1 MLRNK
6 NPAAAMQ
13 CRNWWRPEILY
24 GRHVKPAASH
34 YSIFAGRPGGLL
46 SQVKRQT
53 NEHRIDGAQS
63 CKLWRSGTTL
73 VYEYGSNSRYRQ
85 SRHAG
90 FICRLIPV
98 FVGAA
103 VLSTPGRTHDAAA
116 RIRSWPNAMVTPS
129 HLRHGAS
136 RGPCITAH
144 LVEEFH
150 RLRVTIVAM
159 RLSHPLGFCEPI
171 TIGFM
176 CPHGMTALRDIQTSA
191 IPGHSAE
198 VFV

>member
-53 NEHRIDGAQS
+53 NERRINAAQS

-85 SRHAG
+85 SRHAA
-90 FICRLIPV
+90 FICRPIPV

-116 RIRSWPNAMVTPS
+116 RIRPWPNAMVTPS

-144 LVEEFH
+144 FVGELH

-159 RLSHPLGFCEPI
+159 RLSRPLGFASLSQSASCA
-171 TIGFM
+171 F
-176 CPHGMTALRDIQTSA
+176 TA
-191 IPGHSAE
+191 
-198 VFV
+198 